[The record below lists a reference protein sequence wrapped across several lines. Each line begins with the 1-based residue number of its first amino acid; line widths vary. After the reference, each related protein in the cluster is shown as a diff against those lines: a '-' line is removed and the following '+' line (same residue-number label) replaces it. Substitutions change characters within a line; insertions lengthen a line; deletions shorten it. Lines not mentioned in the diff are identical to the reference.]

1 MMTYGVRD
9 IARNP
14 KLLKI
19 SPEESVI
26 IEDKRSHAVLGLY
39 IGPKLAEEFL
49 AYRKKEALLAS
60 ARKIKAQ
67 ALAESE
73 LLEGTLDDGL

>member
-1 MMTYGVRD
+1 MTYGARD

-19 SPEESVI
+19 APDESVV
-26 IEDKRSHAVLGLY
+26 IEDKRSHTMLGLY
-39 IGPKLAEEFL
+39 LGPKLAEEFL

-60 ARKIKAQ
+60 AQKIKKSAK
-67 ALAESE
+67 AENE
-73 LLEGTLDDGL
+73 PLESSLDDGL